1 MSEES
6 NIRIAGFIG
15 ESITDGP
22 GIRAVIFLQ
31 GCLRYCPGCHNPQSL
46 PLWGGTTISAH
57 ALFARISANPLV
69 RGVTF
74 SGGEPLLQAK
84 PLLPL
89 ARQLK
94 QESYELAIYT
104 GYTFEEILSSGGD
117 ALSLIS
123 LADTLIDGPFL
134 LKERSLSITFRGSR
148 NQRILNIPSSLKKGK
163 PVLET
168 SSRWGTS
175 KPLFS

>member
-1 MSEES
+1 M
-6 NIRIAGFIG
+6 
-15 ESITDGP
+15 
-22 GIRAVIFLQ
+22 
-31 GCLRYCPGCHNPQSL
+31 
-46 PLWGGTTISAH
+46 
-57 ALFARISANPLV
+57 
-69 RGVTF
+69 
-74 SGGEPLLQAK
+74 
-84 PLLPL
+84 PL

-134 LKERSLSITFRGSR
+134 LKERSLSIPFRGSR